1 MILADTMLW
10 FFVIVGLLI
19 SFNGMWLMSQ
29 AMWTTTIQRAV
40 EIHRH
45 GMWKSFF
52 IGLPIIA
59 VSVITFLMMSD
70 SKNGVAGLVGILF
83 ISCLFI
89 FANVGVAGIAA
100 LFGERLAGEAR
111 FEPLWKLTLRGGSVL
126 ALSYLFPLAGWF
138 VVLPISL
145 IVGCGATVR
154 AVWRMKS
161 WKVVKVDVQKFPS
174 ATTSDPLAGFAD
186 ATNAS
191 QASDG
196 SKRSTLETAGAAPR
210 SEPVEPGA

>member
-19 SFNGMWLMSQ
+19 SFNGIWLMSQ
-29 AMWTTTIQRAV
+29 AMWTGTVQRAV

-45 GMWKSFF
+45 SMWKSFF

-59 VSVITFLMMSD
+59 VGVIAFLKMSD
-70 SKNGVAGLVGILF
+70 SKNGVAGLVGILL

-111 FEPLWKLTLRGGSVL
+111 PEPLWKLTLRGGSVL
-126 ALSYLFPLAGWF
+126 ALSYLFPLAGWI
-138 VVLPISL
+138 VILPISL

-154 AVWRMKS
+154 ALWHMRS
-161 WKVVKVDVQKFPS
+161 WKVVKVEVQKLPS
-174 ATTSDPLAGFAD
+174 QSASDPLAGLAD
-186 ATNAS
+186 AANAS
-191 QASDG
+191 QTADA
-196 SKRSTLETAGAAPR
+196 SKRSVLETAAAAPR
-210 SEPVEPGA
+210 NEPVEPGA

>member
-19 SFNGMWLMSQ
+19 SFNGMWMMSQ
-29 AMWTTTIQRAV
+29 AMWTTTVQRAV
-40 EIHRH
+40 DIHRH
-45 GMWKSFF
+45 SMWKSFF

-59 VSVITFLMMSD
+59 VSVIAFLKMSD

-89 FANVGVAGIAA
+89 FANVGVAAIAA
-100 LFGERLAGEAR
+100 LFGERLAGELR
-111 FEPLWKLTLRGGSVL
+111 PEPLWKLTLRGGSVL

-154 AVWRMKS
+154 VLWCTKS
-161 WKVVKVDVQKFPS
+161 WKVVKVEAQKLPAAS
-174 ATTSDPLAGFAD
+174 ASDPLAGLAD
-186 ATNAS
+186 AAS
-191 QASDG
+191 QVSDA

>member
-19 SFNGMWLMSQ
+19 SFNGIWLMSQ
-29 AMWTTTIQRAV
+29 AMWTLTVQRAV

-45 GMWKSFF
+45 SMWKSFF

-59 VSVITFLMMSD
+59 IGVIAFLKLSD
-70 SKNGVAGLVGILF
+70 SKNGLAGLIGILL

-89 FANVGVAGIAA
+89 LSSVGVAGIAA

-111 FEPLWKLTLRGGSVL
+111 PEPLWKMTLRGGCVL
-126 ALSYLFPLAGWF
+126 ALSYLFPIAGWI
-138 VVLPISL
+138 VILPVSL

-154 AVWRMKS
+154 ALWRMKS
-161 WKVVKVDVQKFPS
+161 WKVVKVEGQKS
-174 ATTSDPLAGFAD
+174 SSVTESDPLAGLAD
-186 ATNAS
+186 IANAS
-191 QASDG
+191 QGADS
-196 SKRSTLETAGAAPR
+196 SKRSTLETAAAGQR
-210 SEPVEPGA
+210 SEPVEPGC